1 MAISEITAL
10 VLLGMVAIGALLS
23 WLTHRDIGI
32 LHRDFGTLTDE
43 MRRDRVGF
51 ADAVASM
58 RAAAAS
64 CDRVARA
71 CEANVALIREWFTRD
86 RGPPGTPAE

>member
-1 MAISEITAL
+1 MAISEIAALAL
-10 VLLGMVAIGALLS
+10 VVVVAIGAFLS

-58 RAAAAS
+58 RSAAAS
-64 CDRVARA
+64 CDRAARA
-71 CEANVALIREWFTRD
+71 CEANVALMREWFVGD